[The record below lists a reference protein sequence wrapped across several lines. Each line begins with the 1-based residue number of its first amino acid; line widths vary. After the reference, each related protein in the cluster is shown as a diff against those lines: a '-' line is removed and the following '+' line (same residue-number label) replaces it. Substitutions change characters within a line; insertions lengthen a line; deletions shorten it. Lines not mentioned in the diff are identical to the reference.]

1 MNTTDHSERIDRFLK
16 NQMTPEENEAFLHD
30 LDSDEELREQAQ
42 ITALMIQEL
51 QERQAKEDAEII
63 EEVLASKKKAK
74 VISMVKWVGS
84 IAAIF
89 ILLFGA
95 TQLWNKQPDTNA
107 LFTEYY
113 TPYNPSSVRGGDDE
127 AVKKELAEL
136 YNKVGTEKDIT
147 SIIAR
152 LQTIYDNIQLNSND
166 YSDYSYYK
174 NDIAWYLALAY
185 IKNNNVGKA
194 EELLKPLADL
204 GIVEAER
211 LLLEIS
217 SMK

>member
-1 MNTTDHSERIDRFLK
+1 MKTTDHSERIDKFLK
-16 NQMTPEENEAFLHD
+16 NQMSPEENEAFLHD
-30 LDSDEELREQAQ
+30 LNSDGELREQAQ

-74 VISMVKWVGS
+74 IISMVKWVGS
-84 IAAIF
+84 IAAMF
-89 ILLFGA
+89 ILLFGV

-113 TPYNPSSVRGGDDE
+113 TPYNPSSVRGEDNE

-136 YNKVGTEKDIT
+136 YNKVETEKDIT
-147 SIIAR
+147 PIIAR
-152 LQTIYDNIQLNSND
+152 LQIIYDGVLSNND
-166 YSDYSYYK
+166 DFADYSYYE

-185 IKNNNVGKA
+185 IKDYKLDKA
-194 EELLKPLADL
+194 KELLKPLADN
-204 GIVEAER
+204 GDAEARKLIKE
-211 LLLEIS
+211 L
-217 SMK
+217 